1 MERGKNR
8 SRRREKQAT
17 ASRSRKG
24 PTPQAHHDD
33 AVVGDHKASK
43 ATFCKEFIKKIKDDL
58 CLLTAFKTSQ
68 IFSLELVYRPLDM
81 LNPVCTNV
89 YKSKVVFTFLLSLKK
104 LDPRHTQ
111 GHKHKPRL
119 GHPPGGLGLL
129 ERRVE
134 AKARF
139 SDTPQGTKET

>member
-89 YKSKVVFTFLLSLKK
+89 YKSKVVFTFLLSLKN
-104 LDPRHTQ
+104 LILATHRDTNTSRGSVIH
-111 GHKHKPRL
+111 R
-119 GHPPGGLGLL
+119 
-129 ERRVE
+129 E
-134 AKARF
+134 AWGF
-139 SDTPQGTKET
+139 